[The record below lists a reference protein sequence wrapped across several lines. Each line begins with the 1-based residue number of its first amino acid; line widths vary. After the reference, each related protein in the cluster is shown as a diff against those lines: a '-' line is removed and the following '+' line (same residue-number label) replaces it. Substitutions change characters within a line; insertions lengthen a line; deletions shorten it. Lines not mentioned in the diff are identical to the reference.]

1 MTMTEDEYRKRLLN
15 RQRVK
20 RWRKNQA
27 NREKELAA
35 NRERARRYRL
45 EAKLKRLLG
54 ADASLD

>member
-1 MTMTEDEYRKRLLN
+1 MDEHRKRILN
-15 RQRVK
+15 RRRVR
-20 RWRKNQA
+20 RWRKNKA

-54 ADASLD
+54 TDATLDSLE